1 MVNIDQTEGFEL
13 SPLEQNALE
22 RRKRLED
29 LRKRTLEKRRNGN
42 ADDEEGPLML
52 LNPRSYKTVTSNI
65 INVGDE
71 VRDVL
76 QKTEQDIQTIID
88 DAKNIQLGDD
98 LDISVLAPKKVDWD
112 LKRGIQEDL
121 DKLERRTNRA
131 IVQIVRQRLQR
142 EKDLDLAKTVDMIQE
157 KDTASLRH

>member
-1 MVNIDQTEGFEL
+1 MVDIDQTEGFEL
-13 SPLEQNALE
+13 SPLEKNALE

-29 LRKRTLEKRRNGN
+29 LRRRTLEKRKQNGDT
-42 ADDEEGPLML
+42 DDQPLML

-65 INVGDE
+65 INIGDE

-76 QKTEQDIQTIID
+76 QKTEQDIQEIID

-112 LKRGIQEDL
+112 LKRGMQEEL
-121 DKLERRTNRA
+121 DKLDRRTNRA
-131 IVQIVRQRLQR
+131 IIQLVRQRLQK

-157 KDTASLRH
+157 KDAAAYQR